1 MTLKQSYLEK
11 VIPQLM
17 EEFSIINK
25 LAVPKIHKVVI
36 NVGLKEAAHDKGVLE
51 KAASQLDTIA
61 GQKSKVTRAKLS
73 IANFKVRQGDPVGLT
88 VTLRGERMY
97 SFITKLFQIS
107 LPRVR
112 DFQGVPT
119 TAFDQ
124 QGNYTLGI
132 TEQIIFPE
140 IDYSR
145 IDKIRGLEVTFV
157 SKTSNVKMAKRLLEL
172 LGMPFQKQIVN
183 IK

>member
-1 MTLKQSYLEK
+1 
-11 VIPQLM
+11 
-17 EEFSIINK
+17 
-25 LAVPKIHKVVI
+25 
-36 NVGLKEAAHDKGVLE
+36 
-51 KAASQLDTIA
+51 
-61 GQKSKVTRAKLS
+61 
-73 IANFKVRQGDPVGLT
+73 
-88 VTLRGERMY
+88 MY